1 MNRLRRILAWITLV
15 LIGGMV
21 IATFILGIIGSTY
34 TISMLGVTMGISIL
48 LWALLWFM
56 KVLEDKNNKS

>member
-34 TISMLGVTMGISIL
+34 TFGMLGVTMGVSIL
-48 LWALLWFM
+48 LWVLLWFM